1 MQPLG
6 GAAVCPACGC
16 RGDGAAIGPLFVVTG
31 ASGAG
36 KTAVL
41 APLAR
46 RLAGRCVTFDADWL
60 LDAAGALSA
69 GQPVSW
75 PAFRD
80 AWLAIAHAVAQC
92 GMPTVLLGPFMPQQL
107 DGLPARRWI
116 GTIHFLVLDCPDG
129 VRRER
134 LTARPA
140 WRARDIDEQTE
151 FGRWLRAN
159 FADQVDTSRGT
170 PDDTAAIVAA
180 WVLSHL
186 A

>member
-1 MQPLG
+1 
-6 GAAVCPACGC
+6 
-16 RGDGAAIGPLFVVTG
+16 LFVVTG
-31 ASGAG
+31 ASGSG

-60 LDAAGALSA
+60 LDAAQELSA

-107 DGLPARRWI
+107 DDLPARRWI
-116 GTIHFLVLDCPDG
+116 GTIHFLALDCPDG

-134 LTARPA
+134 LMTRPA
-140 WRARDIDEQTE
+140 WRARDITEQTE

-159 FADQVDTSRGT
+159 IADRVDTSRGT
-170 PDDTAAIVAA
+170 PDDTAAAVTA